1 MFHKP
6 LPVFVCAIAALVAM
20 AAAGGPAAAQSN
32 PKCDPVDPVS
42 DVGWSVVPSLET
54 VGKADGAPYQAGA
67 GGDWFI
73 DRATRCFRSATITTR
88 SEFSMRSYTLSRQS
102 ARNGSKSASARP
114 PAAACRSSPM
124 RDLARRFN
132 PHPPR
137 ALFKPTVLV

>member
-73 DRATRCFRSATITTR
+73 DRATTLLPFCNYYNEIGIY
-88 SEFSMRSYTLSRQS
+88 SMRSYTLSRQVS
-102 ARNGSKSASARP
+102 TERIQI
-114 PAAACRSSPM
+114 CRSVPSGGST
-124 RDLARRFN
+124 AV
-132 PHPPR
+132 PPY
-137 ALFKPTVLV
+137 AGPCPPK

>member
-6 LPVFVCAIAALVAM
+6 LPVFECAIAALVAM

-54 VGKADGAPYQAGA
+54 VGKSDGAPYQAGA

-73 DRATRCFRSATITTR
+73 DRATTLLPFCNYYNEIGIY
-88 SEFSMRSYTLSRQS
+88 SMRSYTLSRQVS
-102 ARNGSKSASARP
+102 TERIAICKSAPSGGSAAVP
-114 PAAACRSSPM
+114 PYAGPC
-124 RDLARRFN
+124 
-132 PHPPR
+132 PPR
-137 ALFKPTVLV
+137 